1 MGSIYLIRHGQASFG
16 SSDYDK
22 LSPHGRAQGLALGR
36 SLRSRALKPALVVCG
51 GMRRH
56 RETAVACLHG
66 MGLPADWDEDSGWNE
81 YDADCMLEALDPRYR
96 YRANLTA
103 DLLREGDTRRT
114 FQRLF
119 AQAAARWASGSHD
132 EDYDEPFHAFSSRV
146 LGSLARVCERM
157 GKGEQA
163 LVFSSGGAICVVA
176 SQLLGL
182 PPVRALELSYTL
194 VNASVTKLLVG
205 ARGLTLSSLNEHSHL
220 EDEQVSYR

>member
-22 LSPHGRAQGLALGR
+22 LSQHGRAQGLALGR
-36 SLRSRALKPALVVCG
+36 SLRARALKPALVVCG

-56 RETAVACLHG
+56 RETAAACLHG
-66 MGLPADWDEDSGWNE
+66 MGLPSAWDEDSGWNE
-81 YDADCMLEALDPRYR
+81 YDADCMLEAFDPRYR
-96 YRANLTA
+96 YKAHLTA
-103 DLLREGDTRRT
+103 DLLREGDMRRS

-132 EDYDEPFHAFSSRV
+132 DDYDEPFQVFASRV
-146 LGSLARVCERM
+146 LGALARVRARM
-157 GKGEQA
+157 GKGDQA

-182 PPVRALELSYTL
+182 PPARALELSYTL

-220 EDEQVSYR
+220 EDDQVSYR